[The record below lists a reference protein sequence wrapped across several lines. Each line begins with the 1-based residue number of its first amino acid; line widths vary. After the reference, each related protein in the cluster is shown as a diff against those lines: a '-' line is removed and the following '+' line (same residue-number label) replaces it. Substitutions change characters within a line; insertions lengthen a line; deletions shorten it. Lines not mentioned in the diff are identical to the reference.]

1 MRFFLAWLALLPLL
15 LVGSTALAQ
24 TLGPSGNPLPRY
36 ASVKGSTVN
45 VRTGPGMGFPIRWVI
60 TLKGVP
66 LRIVEE
72 SGDWRRV
79 EDVEGEL
86 GWVHVSLLSGK
97 RSALVTGAKTQALHR
112 RPTPEARIV
121 LLAEPGAFGWLK
133 TCEADWCRL
142 AFDGTEGWMRRA
154 ALWGA
159 EER

>member
-1 MRFFLAWLALLPLL
+1 MRLVAILCLVL
-15 LVGSTALAQ
+15 LVAGTARAQ

-60 TLKGVP
+60 TTRRVP

-79 EDVEGEL
+79 EDVDDEL
-86 GWVHVSLLSGK
+86 GWVHTSLLSGK
-97 RSALVTGAKTQALHR
+97 RSALVISDPTTQALRR
-112 RPTPEARIV
+112 RPSPDARTV
-121 LLAEPGAFGWLK
+121 LLAEPGTFGWLE
-133 TCEADWCRL
+133 TCEADWCQL
-142 AFDGTEGWMRRA
+142 TFDDTKGWMRKT
-154 ALWGA
+154 ALWGV

>member
-1 MRFFLAWLALLPLL
+1 MRPVAILCLALL
-15 LVGSTALAQ
+15 VAGTASAQ

-60 TLKGVP
+60 TTRRVP

-79 EDVEGEL
+79 EDVDGGL
-86 GWVHVSLLSGK
+86 GWVHTSLLSGK
-97 RSALVTGAKTQALHR
+97 RSALVTGSKAQALRR
-112 RPTPEARIV
+112 RPAPDARTV
-121 LLAEPGAFGWLK
+121 LLAEPGTFGWLE
-133 TCEADWCRL
+133 TCEADWCQL
-142 AFDGTEGWMRRA
+142 AFDDTEGWMRKSV
-154 ALWGA
+154 LWGV